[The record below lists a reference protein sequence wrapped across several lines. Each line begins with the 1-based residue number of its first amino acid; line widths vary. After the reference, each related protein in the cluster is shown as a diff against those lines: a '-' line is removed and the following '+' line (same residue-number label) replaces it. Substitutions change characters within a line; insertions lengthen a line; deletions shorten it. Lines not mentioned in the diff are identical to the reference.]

1 MKYESLLIENENEN
15 IDVVETSSLPHFQS
29 GLYYEGTIYIKENM
43 SAYKKHE
50 TLAEEIAHH
59 KITYG
64 NILDQSKILNRKFE
78 KKARWQAYESVISIQ
93 GIIDAYEYG
102 VHNLHE
108 MSIFFE
114 VTEGFVQDTINHY
127 KQKYGLMVRYKNY
140 NICFEPLTIYK
151 DIQGRNYDEI

>member
-1 MKYESLLIENENEN
+1 MRYENLLIENSN

-43 SAYKKHE
+43 SVYKKHE

-78 KKARWQAYESVISIQ
+78 KKARRQAYESVISIQ

-108 MSIFFE
+108 MSIFLRSQK
-114 VTEGFVQDTINHY
+114 VLYKSVLSITKINMGY
-127 KQKYGLMVRYKNY
+127 KLNMVIISLDLNH
-140 NICFEPLTIYK
+140 
-151 DIQGRNYDEI
+151 

>member
-1 MKYESLLIENENEN
+1 MKYESLLIENEN

-29 GLYYEGTIYIKENM
+29 GLYYEGTIYTKENM

-78 KKARWQAYESVISIQ
+78 KKARRQAYESVISIQ

-114 VTEGFVQDTINHY
+114 VTESFVQDYIEYY
-127 KQKYGLMVRYKNY
+127 KCKYGLSTFDGDYLIQFDPLRVFKYKKLN
-140 NICFEPLTIYK
+140 EGVK
-151 DIQGRNYDEI
+151 

>member
-1 MKYESLLIENENEN
+1 MRYENLLIENSN

-43 SAYKKHE
+43 SVYKKHE

-78 KKARWQAYESVISIQ
+78 NYARRKAYESVISIQ
-93 GIIDAYEYG
+93 GIIDAYEHG
-102 VHNLHE
+102 VQNLHE
-108 MSIFFE
+108 MSLFFE
-114 VTEGFVQDTINHY
+114 VTESFVQDTIKHY
-127 KQKYGLMVRYKNY
+127 KQKYGLMVQYKSY

-151 DIQGRNYDEI
+151 DIQGRNYDEV

>member
-1 MKYESLLIENENEN
+1 M
-15 IDVVETSSLPHFQS
+15 VETSSLPHFQS

-78 KKARWQAYESVISIQ
+78 NKAKRKAYESVISIQ
-93 GIIDAYEYG
+93 GIIDAYEHG
-102 VHNLHE
+102 VQNLHE

-114 VTEGFVQDTINHY
+114 VTESFVQECIKHY
-127 KQKYGLMVRYKNY
+127 KNKYGLQVKYGDYLIR
-140 NICFEPLTIYK
+140 FEPLTIFK
-151 DIQGRNYDEI
+151 EF

>member
-1 MKYESLLIENENEN
+1 M
-15 IDVVETSSLPHFQS
+15 VETSSLPHFQS

-43 SAYKKHE
+43 SVYKKHE

-64 NILDQSKILNRKFE
+64 NILDQSKILNRKLE
-78 KKARWQAYESVISIQ
+78 NIAKRKAYEAVISIQ

-114 VTEGFVQDTINHY
+114 VTESFVQDCIEYY
-127 KQKYGLMVRYKNY
+127 KCKYGLSTFDGDYLIQFDPLRVFKYKKLN
-140 NICFEPLTIYK
+140 EGVK
-151 DIQGRNYDEI
+151 

>member
-1 MKYESLLIENENEN
+1 MRYENLLIENSN

-43 SAYKKHE
+43 SMYKKHE

-64 NILDQSKILNRKFE
+64 NILDQSIILNRKFE
-78 KKARWQAYESVISIQ
+78 NKAKRKAYESVISIQ
-93 GIIDAYEYG
+93 GIFDAYEYG

-108 MSIFFE
+108 MSLFFE
-114 VTEGFVQDTINHY
+114 VTEGFVQDCIEYY
-127 KQKYGLMVRYKNY
+127 KCKYGLSTFDGDYLIQFDPLRVFKYKKLN
-140 NICFEPLTIYK
+140 EGVK
-151 DIQGRNYDEI
+151 

>member
-1 MKYESLLIENENEN
+1 MKYENLLIENSNL
-15 IDVVETSSLPHFQS
+15 DVVETSSLPHFQS
-29 GLYYEGTIYIKENM
+29 GLYYEGTIYIKDNM

-59 KITYG
+59 KLTYG

-78 KKARWQAYESVISIQ
+78 KKARRQAYESVISIQ
-93 GIIDAYEYG
+93 GIIDAYEHG

-114 VTEGFVQDTINHY
+114 VTESFVQECIKHY
-127 KQKYGLMVRYKNY
+127 KNKYGLQVKYGDYLIR
-140 NICFEPLTIYK
+140 FEPLTIFK
-151 DIQGRNYDEI
+151 EF

>member
-1 MKYESLLIENENEN
+1 MKYENLLIENSN
-15 IDVVETSSLPHFQS
+15 IDVVETSSLPLFQS
-29 GLYYEGTIYIKENM
+29 GLYYEGTIYIKDNM

-78 KKARWQAYESVISIQ
+78 KKARRQAYESVISIQ

-108 MSIFFE
+108 MSLFFE

-151 DIQGRNYDEI
+151 DIQGRNYDEV